1 MILSQDDTAFLR
13 EAAREADTE
22 GRLQPAQ
29 HARIT
34 RERWLYLLTPRSLG
48 GLELDLPAAVRWEES
63 LAAAD
68 GSVGWLVT
76 LCAGAGW
83 FLGFLPQALAAQVA
97 ATPAMC
103 LAGSGATTGIAER
116 EGEGWRVQGRWRFA
130 SGAPWATHFTF
141 NAVLQENGQALADA
155 QGRPRQRSFIVPAS
169 QVQIEYN
176 WRAMGLRAS
185 GSHGFAI
192 QDAWVPAAQSFD
204 VGEGPQVE
212 GALYRFSFGGLAY
225 ATLAANV
232 AGMAQAFLQEATPLL
247 DHRAAQGRSDA
258 AAARSALA
266 AARTHFYRVLDAA
279 WAQSASGPGGCDEV
293 ALREASLAWVAAA
306 RAAVDAVYPL
316 CGLRA
321 ADMSGDLNRLWRD
334 VQTGAQHAYLAP

>member
-1 MILSQDDTAFLR
+1 MQLSQEHAAFLR
-13 EAAREADTE
+13 EAAQAADSA
-22 GRLQPAQ
+22 GQLQPAQ
-29 HARIT
+29 RDRIHQ
-34 RERWLYLLTPRSLG
+34 ERWLHLLIPRAFG
-48 GLELDLPAAVRWEES
+48 GLEIDLPAAVRWEES

-68 GSVGWLVT
+68 GSAGWFVT

-83 FLGFLPQALAAQVA
+83 FLGFLPPALAAQVA
-97 ATPAMC
+97 ATPSLC
-103 LAGSGATTGIAER
+103 LAGSGATTGTAER
-116 EGEGWRVQGRWRFA
+116 DGEGWRVHGRWRFA
-130 SGAPWATHFTF
+130 TGAPWATHFTF
-141 NAVLQENGQALADA
+141 NALLHEDGRPLADA

-169 QVQIEYN
+169 QVQVEYN

-192 QDAWVPAAQSFD
+192 EQAWLPAAQSFD
-204 VGEGPQVE
+204 VGEGPKTE

-232 AGMAQAFLQEATPLL
+232 AGMARGFLQEAAPLL
-247 DHRAAQGRSDA
+247 AHRAAQGRSDA
-258 AAARSALA
+258 AAARGAFDASR
-266 AARTHFYRVLDAA
+266 ARFYEVLDAA
-279 WAQSASGPGGCDEV
+279 WADSLRHAGRCDEA
-293 ALREASLAWVAAA
+293 ALRDAALAWVAAA

>member
-13 EAAREADTE
+13 EAARVADTE

-29 HARIT
+29 HERIT
-34 RERWLYLLTPRSLG
+34 RGRWLHLLTPRALG
-48 GLELDLPAAVRWEES
+48 GLETDLPAAVRWEES

-83 FLGFLPQALAAQVA
+83 FLGFLPQALAALVA

-103 LAGSGATTGIAER
+103 LAGSGATTGIAGR
-116 EGEGWRVQGRWRFA
+116 EGEGWRVNGRWRFA

-141 NAVLQENGQALADA
+141 NAVLHESGQALADA
-155 QGRPRQRSFIVPAS
+155 QGKPRQRSFIVPAS
-169 QVQIEYN
+169 EVQIEYN

-185 GSHGFAI
+185 DSQGFAI
-192 QDAWVPAAQSFD
+192 QDAWVPGEQSFD
-204 VGEGPQVE
+204 VGEGPRVE
-212 GALYRFSFGGLAY
+212 GALYRFSFAGLAY

-232 AGMAQAFLQEATPLL
+232 AGMAQGFLREARPLL
-247 DHRAAQGRSDA
+247 DYRATHGRSDA
-258 AAARSALA
+258 SAARSAFE
-266 AARTHFYRVLDAA
+266 AARTRFYQVLDAA
-279 WAQSASGPGGCDEV
+279 WAQNTSLAGGCDEA

-321 ADMSGDLNRLWRD
+321 TDMGGDLNRLWRD